1 MQTESSSERTMC
13 DHRYF
18 SVISNSIFFEQNTRR
33 PSTSETAGAGGL
45 SNTSFCVPET
55 QMICGARLGMV
66 LCRWMSSYPLR
77 AARNQKIEM
86 SNIA

>member
-1 MQTESSSERTMC
+1 MSAQCATT
-13 DHRYF
+13 DIF

-66 LCRWMSSYPLR
+66 LCRWMSSYPL
-77 AARNQKIEM
+77 
-86 SNIA
+86 